1 VPLCPPQVPN
11 IRSEVW
17 KTIQLIHGK
26 AKEVL
31 AYNGM
36 LETKGLNN
44 LKS

>member
-17 KTIQLIHGK
+17 KTIQVGYGK

-31 AYNGM
+31 AYNDM
-36 LETKGLNN
+36 LEIKGFNH